1 MNGLDYIPG
10 LIDRIKTTE
19 PDKIIIFGSYAYG
32 IPSTESDLDILVV
45 TEDDFIPSSYKEMSQ
60 IYLKISKTLSDI
72 KTVIPIDL
80 IVHTRPMHRKFK
92 EMNSLFAQEI
102 LSKGKILYERNY

>member
-1 MNGLDYIPG
+1 MNGLDYIPD
-10 LIDRIKTTE
+10 LVERIKTTSPE
-19 PDKIIIFGSYAYG
+19 KIIIFGSYAYG
-32 IPSTESDLDILVV
+32 MPSIDSDLDILVV
-45 TEDDFIPSSYKEMSQ
+45 TKDDYTPSSYKEMSL

-92 EMNSLFAQEI
+92 EMNSLFAKEI
-102 LSKGKILYERNY
+102 LGKGKIVYERNY